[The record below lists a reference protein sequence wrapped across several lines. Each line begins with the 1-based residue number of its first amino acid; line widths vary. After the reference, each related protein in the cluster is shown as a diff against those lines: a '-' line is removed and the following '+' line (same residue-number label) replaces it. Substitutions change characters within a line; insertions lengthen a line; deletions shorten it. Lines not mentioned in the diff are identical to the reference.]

1 MPEATSPAPD
11 ISNSPIFTEVVPED
25 RILKSEMLEISDSRE
40 RYDTVTGSS
49 GKTGPLIQTQNLEN
63 HVWFVPPSMIDA
75 NPEQPRTIFRADK
88 MAENRASLIAEGQ
101 RDEIHVVPFLPEGET
116 KVRLLIIDGERRF
129 RNLSELG
136 APYIKVIIK
145 CKKTKREIY
154 EDACV
159 LNVKAP
165 HNEMEFAEMC
175 RKMVD
180 WAIEDGFEGEAAYKT
195 AANKLGFSVTKVK
208 NFLKLLTF
216 DAQIQEA
223 IREGLP
229 SSAALQLQAARRR
242 FGAQLNVLRVAR
254 LILDHPDDDW
264 IARKGVTK
272 GTVTRSG
279 VRAAMRAQ
287 LMEGGHIGTAE
298 KTELE
303 IAAALVRFIGSLSGL
318 RRDTRKLLKQMATEV
333 DIRRLIK
340 AFRSRPSQPP
350 EVLIEDINELIEF
363 LRQLFVKAIKPAVE
377 PDPIEIPSGSPKF
390 IEKIR
395 RNKAVIDNGFRSAI
409 LCILAEASDNN
420 GSTVTAQE
428 IETKLRS
435 DHGITT
441 NSTTIANNLKVI
453 DATLS
458 KLGLKLGT
466 HEKRIRP
473 PGSKSRKKKDI
484 EIKKAYR
491 LEWLPKKS

>member
-11 ISNSPIFTEVVPED
+11 ISNSPIFTEVVPQD
-25 RILKSEMLEISDSRE
+25 RILKPEMLEISDSRA
-40 RYDTVTGSS
+40 RYDTVTGGS

-63 HVWFVPPSMIDA
+63 QVWFVLPSMIDA

-101 RDEIHVVPFLPEGET
+101 KDEIHVVPFLPEGET

-159 LNVKAP
+159 LNVKAA

-180 WAIEDGFEGEAAYKT
+180 WAAADGFEGEAAYQT

-216 DAQIQEA
+216 DAQVQEA

-229 SSAALQLQAARRR
+229 SSAALQLQAAKRK

-264 IARKGVTK
+264 IARRGTKK
-272 GTVTRSG
+272 GTVTRAG

-287 LMEGGHIGTAE
+287 LAEGGHIDSAE
-298 KTELE
+298 RTELE
-303 IAAALVRFIGSLSGL
+303 IATALVRFLESLSDVRRNTKKLLEQIASDVNARTLIEGL
-318 RRDTRKLLKQMATEV
+318 R
-333 DIRRLIK
+333 
-340 AFRSRPSQPP
+340 SRHGHPP
-350 EVLIEDINELIEF
+350 ELLVEDINGLIAALRELF
-363 LRQLFVKAIKPAVE
+363 TKAVKPAIE
-377 PDPIEIPSGSPKF
+377 PDPLEIPPGSPKF
-390 IEKIR
+390 IEKIK
-395 RNKAVIDNGFRSAI
+395 RNKTAINDDLRFAI
-409 LCILAEASDNN
+409 LCVLAEASDNN
-420 GSTVTAQE
+420 GSIVTAQE
-428 IETKLRS
+428 IETKLKA
-435 DHGITT
+435 DHNITT
-441 NSTTIANNLKVI
+441 DPKTIANNLKAM
-453 DATLS
+453 DTTLN
-458 KLGLKLGT
+458 KLGLKIGT
-466 HEKRIRP
+466 HDKRIRL
-473 PGSKSRKKKDI
+473 PGSTSRKKSDNI
-484 EIKKAYR
+484 NIKTAYR
-491 LEWLPKKS
+491 LEWLPKS